1 MLPPSRPPVVADRV
15 RVMTEEDVLSAAA
28 AVAPRGDVVVISGG
42 MAEDSVDRRPRAGV
56 DVVAV
61 VAGAVSGDLVPKG
74 GGREPS
80 GCVMVGT
87 IEKRLGREA
96 GGGFAASAEALWAE
110 EAPAGVGD
118 EDDEAGARC
127 EDCGCCEE
135 AAWDGGLV
143 VWAWSRDKRW
153 VAELRR

>member
-15 RVMTEEDVLSAAA
+15 RVMTVDDVLSAAA
-28 AVAPRGDVVVISGG
+28 AVAPRGEVVVITGG
-42 MAEDSVDRRPRAGV
+42 MTEDSVDRRPKAGV
-56 DVVAV
+56 EAVAV
-61 VAGAVSGDLVPKG
+61 TAGGVSGNLVPKG

-80 GCVMVGT
+80 GCAMAGT
-87 IEKRLGREA
+87 REKRLEREA
-96 GGGFAASAEALWAE
+96 GGGVAASAAAIWIE
-110 EAPAGVGD
+110 EASAGVGD

-135 AAWDGGLV
+135 VAWDGGLV

-153 VAELRR
+153 VAEFRR